1 MFDGKK
7 LGNLNQS
14 IDLILRRARNSSE
27 TDNPEAPKLDTDTL
41 SGTLIGKIAIL
52 KELFKVIVIS
62 CNYIINFFN
71 WQHQHSIITAVNHL
85 MF

>member
-41 SGTLIGKIAIL
+41 FEHLNGKIAIL
-52 KELFKVIVIS
+52 KELFKVILSSLATILSTLSTGTIS
-62 CNYIINFFN
+62 I
-71 WQHQHSIITAVNHL
+71 Q
-85 MF
+85 

>member
-7 LGNLNQS
+7 LGNLNQT

-41 SGTLIGKIAIL
+41 SEHLNGKNSYL
-52 KELFKVIVIS
+52 KR
-62 CNYIINFFN
+62 II
-71 WQHQHSIITAVNHL
+71 
-85 MF
+85 

>member
-7 LGNLNQS
+7 LRNLNQS

-41 SGTLIGKIAIL
+41 SEHLNGKNSYLKRIIL
-52 KELFKVIVIS
+52 SNCHLLQLYYQLFQLATS
-62 CNYIINFFN
+62 AFN
-71 WQHQHSIITAVNHL
+71 NNCG
-85 MF
+85 

>member
-41 SGTLIGKIAIL
+41 SEHLNGK
-52 KELFKVIVIS
+52 K
-62 CNYIINFFN
+62 
-71 WQHQHSIITAVNHL
+71 
-85 MF
+85 